1 MEPQALLGEDL
12 PAALPAEA
20 PQALVSDVIYQPISS
35 IQPLLYHDA
44 GVNPWLWAAVPLVA
58 GGIIAAAS
66 NSGSSNDSSPADT
79 TPPNT
84 NGVTFSVDPITSD
97 NVINSTEAAG
107 NVTVTGSLK
116 IFQQMLQILSLL

>member
-1 MEPQALLGEDL
+1 
-12 PAALPAEA
+12 
-20 PQALVSDVIYQPISS
+20 
-35 IQPLLYHDA
+35 
-44 GVNPWLWAAVPLVA
+44 
-58 GGIIAAAS
+58 
-66 NSGSSNDSSPADT
+66 

-116 IFQQMLQILSLL
+116 NIPADAANTVVTVVVNGVTYTATVDKVAGTWSVVVPGSGLIADSD